1 MHELKIKRYSLHK
14 FKDRKSIKF
23 NIADYSKLK
32 YGSKTVAD
40 KFGVE
45 LANGFFKKHKDILCT
60 KQLAVSESAYNFA
73 RNAASLITDAFID
86 RLNTLMVEYNGNHIH
101 RLKINR
107 IVPYIQDYGKVSL
120 TERINLLKQDTFT
133 FDLDFAQDKFLI
145 FLDDIFITGTHQNK
159 IEEMI
164 NNYGLDTDDC
174 MCVYYAE
181 LLNPYED
188 PAIESFL
195 NEACIKD
202 INGLKELIETEPEYA
217 VIVRTIKML
226 LSTDSLDVAEIIRTM
241 DAKYIKQIYH
251 FSLGE
256 GYYKNPAYSHNFSLL
271 RDKYLKL

>member
-1 MHELKIKRYSLHK
+1 MHDLKIKRFSLHK

-23 NIADYSKLK
+23 NIQDYSKLK

-133 FDLDFAQDKFLI
+133 FDLDFAKDKFLI

-159 IEEMI
+159 IEEMV
-164 NNYGLDTDDC
+164 NNYGINTDDC

-195 NEACIKD
+195 NEAYIKNLD
-202 INGLKELIETEPEYA
+202 DLIVLIQDDEYS

-226 LSTDSLDVAEIIRTM
+226 LSSNYDMSKSFIECLHPRW
-241 DAKYIKQIYH
+241 IKQIYH

-271 RDKYLKL
+271 RDRYLKL